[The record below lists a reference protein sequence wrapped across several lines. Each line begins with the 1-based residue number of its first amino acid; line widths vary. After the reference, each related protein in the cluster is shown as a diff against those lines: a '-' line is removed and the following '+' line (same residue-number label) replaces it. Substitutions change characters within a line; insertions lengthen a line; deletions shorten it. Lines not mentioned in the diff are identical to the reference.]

1 MGWDVHA
8 EGDEG
13 GSPREGCGAVLRG
26 KMNAQKPKKFSV
38 THPPQGLGFA
48 RFMMVLGSFAPLFL
62 LWAIRGNHL
71 IPSIYFVPA
80 CLTLAVLPNLFLGW
94 RWQTAKRHKE
104 LREISVGQ
112 AEDHRDH
119 ILVYLFSMLLPFYSE
134 SLDDLHSLAA
144 TLAALAFI
152 IFLFWHLNLHY
163 MNLLF
168 AFLGYRVFTV
178 YPPKDNNPLTGRLSF
193 VLLTRREVLSPDD
206 RLIAYRLSDTVYIE
220 SEEEP

>member
-1 MGWDVHA
+1 
-8 EGDEG
+8 
-13 GSPREGCGAVLRG
+13 
-26 KMNAQKPKKFSV
+26 MNKQKSF
-38 THPPQGLGFA
+38 TATRPPQGLRFA

-71 IPSIYFVPA
+71 VPRIYFVSG
-80 CLTLAVLPNLFLGW
+80 CLAMAVLPNLFLWW
-94 RWQTAKRHKE
+94 RWRTATRLKDQRP
-104 LREISVGQ
+104 LTVGQ

-134 SLDDLHSLAA
+134 ALDDWPSFLS
-144 TLAALAFI
+144 TLAALGFI

-163 MNLLF
+163 MNLMF

-178 YPPKDNNPLTGRLSF
+178 YPPKDDNPITGRLSF
-193 VLLTRREVLSPDD
+193 VLLTRREVLSPGESI
-206 RLIAYRLSDTVYIE
+206 IACRLSDTVYIE